1 MPEPILRGGVYL
13 LDGRPLDRVTTVLGV
28 IAKPSLEAWRRR
40 VGMEEAERVS
50 RDAADWGTAVHK
62 AVELGITTGTYGDP
76 GADDK
81 RAAVAAVAEW
91 VAQNSD
97 AIIQSEVRVWHAR
110 HGYAGTADMVMDY
123 DTEAGPRRALLDLK
137 TSSQIDHLYRL
148 QTAAYVSALTEM
160 GYPVD
165 ARWILHVTRARPDR
179 LAVVDLE
186 ADPEGGIPH
195 MHRDVLAWQ
204 AALRLYRWQKR
215 LTEPKQKAEIRW
227 LRTSQSR

>member
-1 MPEPILRGGVYL
+1 M
-13 LDGRPLDRVTTVLGV
+13 LDGQPLDRVTTVIGV
-28 IAKPSLEAWRRR
+28 IAKPGLEAWRRK
-40 VGMEEAERVS
+40 VGMEAAERIS

-62 AVELGITTGTYGDP
+62 AVELGLATGTYGDP

-81 RAAVAAVAEW
+81 RRAVQTFAEW
-91 VAQNSD
+91 RAGYPD
-97 AIIQSEVRVWHAR
+97 ALFQSEVRVWHAR
-110 HGYAGTADMVMDY
+110 HRYAGTVDIIIDLETAD
-123 DTEAGPRRALLDLK
+123 GPLRVLPDLK

-148 QTAAYVSALTEM
+148 QTAAYADALREM

-165 ARWILHVTRARPDR
+165 ERWILHIPRKRPDR
-179 LAVVDLE
+179 ITVVNLE

-215 LTEPKQKAEIRW
+215 VTAPKGGRAEW
-227 LRTSQSR
+227 